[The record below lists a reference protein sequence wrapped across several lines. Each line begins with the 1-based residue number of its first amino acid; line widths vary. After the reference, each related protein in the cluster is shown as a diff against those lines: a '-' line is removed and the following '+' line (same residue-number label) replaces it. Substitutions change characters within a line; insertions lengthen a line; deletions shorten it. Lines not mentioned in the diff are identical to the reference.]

1 MTPFET
7 ADLLTA
13 EFPELSHALHVPK
26 MTTSIYRQLDCF
38 AAFTRRAVDA
48 GRIEVLQHCF
58 AVADSLL
65 RHADRYLTAA
75 IENVYLHCLHL
86 DGSTRGN
93 QLARQLMPVAL
104 YQAYTRPHA
113 NMLP

>member
-1 MTPFET
+1 MTPLET
-7 ADLLTA
+7 ANLLTA
-13 EFPELSHALHVPK
+13 EFPELSTALLAPK
-26 MTTSIYRQLDCF
+26 MSISFYRQLDCF
-38 AAFTRRAVDA
+38 ADFTRRAVAAERLDLL
-48 GRIEVLQHCF
+48 RHYF
-58 AVADSLL
+58 AVADNML
-65 RHADRYLTAA
+65 RHADRLLAAA

-104 YQAYTRPHA
+104 YQAYARPHT